1 MPRHHQKNIVKRVK
15 DLAFN
20 ENEQCI
26 QQVLVKFRRHTG
38 TTYTA
43 ELCRIDGKRLVKLRF
58 RGVPFFISND
68 PDLIDEAIKW
78 HREFRRTY
86 NECGVSK
93 SQQAWDYA
101 PPATP
106 TEPPKDTKPYHY
118 KSNSH
123 GIVSRGYTYY
133 VYYKAHL
140 LGTAPSR
147 DAAHTIMRAHK
158 QFISDG
164 YAYKRNQKCSA

>member
-1 MPRHHQKNIVKRVK
+1 MAANLQINKTMYIR
-15 DLAFN
+15 DLSFD

-26 QQVLVKFRRHTG
+26 QQVLAKFRTRTG

-43 ELCRIDGKRLVKLRF
+43 ELCKYQGKRLVKLRF
-58 RGVPFFISND
+58 RGVPFFVTND
-68 PDLIDEAIKW
+68 LRVATEAIRW
-78 HREFRRTY
+78 HKVFREWF
-86 NECGVSK
+86 NEFK
-93 SQQAWDYA
+93 IPKHQQAWDYA